1 MGWDDFL
8 ILTRPEVQDAV
19 NQAFEK
25 SFLGKASVED
35 AFKEAD
41 AKINKVLEES
51 DRSD

>member
-25 SFLGKASVED
+25 SFLGKATVES

-41 AKINKVLEES
+41 GKINQVLQDEP
-51 DRSD
+51 RQ